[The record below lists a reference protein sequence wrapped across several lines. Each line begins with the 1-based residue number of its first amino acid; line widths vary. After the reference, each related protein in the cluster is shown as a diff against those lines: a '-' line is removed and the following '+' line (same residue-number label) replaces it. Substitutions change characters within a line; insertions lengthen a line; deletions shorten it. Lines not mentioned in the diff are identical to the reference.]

1 MEAGIEMTSNAVPTY
16 DNMGSGGCVDWSQ
29 FDTERHFGQQ
39 TNEKHPLIPRTS
51 ARFSRETE
59 EGNSLEFV
67 PNAFGGSMQ
76 AEGDRLGSSWMPAE
90 DSMYTDKVVSL
101 PPGKVRVRLASVCLW
116 RGIDIRTFTHHFM
129 KVGIFFTRFTANQP
143 YQSNGQRVSDMT
155 PQCPVMHM
163 LNIGDVVL
171 RVDSLDVTNCRPE
184 TLTDYLKANIFRQR
198 DLVIQ
203 SNRSSAGGSSG
214 GHGIR
219 VATLQ

>member
-76 AEGDRLGSSWMPAE
+76 AGEEAIFAPTPPLEALRSII
-90 DSMYTDKVVSL
+90 SMAATDL
-101 PPGKVRVRLASVCLW
+101 PGR
-116 RGIDIRTFTHHFM
+116 
-129 KVGIFFTRFTANQP
+129 
-143 YQSNGQRVSDMT
+143 
-155 PQCPVMHM
+155 PVH
-163 LNIGDVVL
+163 V
-171 RVDSLDVTNCRPE
+171 
-184 TLTDYLKANIFRQR
+184 
-198 DLVIQ
+198 
-203 SNRSSAGGSSG
+203 
-214 GHGIR
+214 
-219 VATLQ
+219 